1 MSKQRKRG
9 RPSISADKRRQMR
22 KKIASSTQHLF
33 QTEGYRQISMRRI
46 ASEVGCSPMTLY
58 KYYDAKIDILH
69 TLWAD
74 VFNTVFDDLDTIHI
88 SQASARERLT
98 LLATAYVDYWLN
110 HTEHYRLVFMAEG
123 VTQPDVSLFI
133 ESPDIS
139 ARYEVFAVA
148 IMQAISSEISQDL
161 LKKKLDAMICFLHGI
176 AHNLITISGYDWPS
190 TDYLIEAAIGGVL
203 NE

>member
-1 MSKQRKRG
+1 
-9 RPSISADKRRQMR
+9 MR
-22 KKIASSTQHLF
+22 EKIAASTQQLF

-46 ASEVGCSPMTLY
+46 ATEVGCSPMTLY

-74 VFNTVFDDLDTIHI
+74 VFNAVFDDIDALQI

-98 LLATAYVDYWLN
+98 SLATAYVDYWLD

-133 ESPDIS
+133 ESPDVA
-139 ARYEVFAVA
+139 ARFEVFAIA
-148 IMQAISSEISQDL
+148 IIQAVPSEISQDL

-190 TDYLIEAAIGGVL
+190 TGYLIEVAIRGVL
-203 NE
+203 NK